1 MLQNKYSSSNIF
13 FPQPNGSHF
22 RVCTPTLEACS
33 MQSQFDLPQET
44 DGLIFN
50 HRESRKDIVLYIHK
64 TNFGNRE
71 D

>member
-1 MLQNKYSSSNIF
+1 
-13 FPQPNGSHF
+13 
-22 RVCTPTLEACS
+22 